1 MTYERIPKYIYEGLG
16 KQSSETLEEIVD
28 YAETLIKEKQSTR
41 AREDEKRRRK
51 SRKNKKALEER
62 AVATNPEEYEDVPG
76 GAYVV
81 IKEIDGRGYYYW
93 QWREDNNS
101 WGYQY
106 ITPVSPKE
114 R

>member
-1 MTYERIPKYIYEGLG
+1 MTYERIPKYIYEGIG
-16 KQSSETLEEIVD
+16 KQSAETLEEIVD
-28 YAETLIKEKQSTR
+28 YTETLIKEKQSTR
-41 AREDEKRRRK
+41 ACENEERRRK
-51 SRKNKKALEER
+51 SRKNKEALEER

-106 ITPVSPKE
+106 IMPVSPKE